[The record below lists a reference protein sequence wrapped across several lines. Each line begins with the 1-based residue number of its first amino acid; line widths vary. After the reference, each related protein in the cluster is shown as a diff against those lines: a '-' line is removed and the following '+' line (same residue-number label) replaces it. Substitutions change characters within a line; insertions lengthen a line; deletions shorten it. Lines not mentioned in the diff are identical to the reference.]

1 MSLLLKKLCQCHYNS
16 PAVGNTPLCT
26 SNTIL
31 GPLAGVPIRPCPLS
45 PLTDMWPLHSP
56 SFSPCLPQPRQSPI
70 ASSCSHA
77 GPPPRSSCSPA
88 AHPTAR
94 RHRAPPARPAPR
106 SSCCCTR
113 PARRHALLL
122 LAGSELRPRA
132 PPVLAVGA
140 VQEAAAAAAVLHG
153 SAHRGELGR
162 SLQHL
167 GLPRRR
173 SPNPSGRSAGG
184 GAARSMRGSSG
195 RRARIHGEAA
205 RGRGLR
211 RAPSRGAAGGAAGG
225 GVGVSSPSS
234 IDGGARP
241 AAVWLAPHGRPPA
254 RSAGG
259 GAARSTRMPARALG
273 RRRAGGPLAGEQD
286 CKPACE

>member
-1 MSLLLKKLCQCHYNS
+1 MRPAPSVFSYGLKC
-16 PAVGNTPLCT
+16 
-26 SNTIL
+26 
-31 GPLAGVPIRPCPLS
+31 PCYYHLS
-45 PLTDMWPLHSP
+45 PLTDMWSP
-56 SFSPCLPQPRQSPI
+56 HVIPFLLLSSFAP
-70 ASSCSHA
+70 ATA
-77 GPPPRSSCSPA
+77 VPPWAPPA
-88 AHPTAR
+88 RTPVR
-94 RHRAPPARPAPR
+94 RRAPPARPAPR

-132 PPVLAVGA
+132 PPVLTAAA
-140 VQEAAAAAAVLHG
+140 VQEAAAAATVPKHPEAAAVLHG

-173 SPNPSGRSAGG
+173 SPNPPGRSAAG
-184 GAARSMRGSSG
+184 GAARSMRGSSS
-195 RRARIHGEAA
+195 RRAGIHGEAA

-211 RAPSRGAAGGAAGG
+211 RAPSRGVAVGAGGAAGG

-273 RRRAGGPLAGEQD
+273 RRRARGPARG
-286 CKPACE
+286 